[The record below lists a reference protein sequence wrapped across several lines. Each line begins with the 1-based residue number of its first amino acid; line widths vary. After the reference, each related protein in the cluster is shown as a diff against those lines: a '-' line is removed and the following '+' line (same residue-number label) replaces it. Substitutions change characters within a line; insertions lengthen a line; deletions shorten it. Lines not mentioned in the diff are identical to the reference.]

1 MFTDGSALD
10 NGEETATAGAGVFFG
25 EDDAR
30 NIAQPLRADEPQTN
44 NRAELTAS
52 LLALGACEATIRKGD
67 QIVPIGTDSAY
78 SIMMAGDVGRKARAR
93 GWKTSRRKPTKNRD
107 LVELLL
113 QWRAAYGVRF
123 RFYHIYSHTDCN
135 DPLSIGNAGADKLA
149 VRGAKASARARATL
163 AIIEVR
169 GPLPQPPSQEPC
181 SLLLVQ
187 ASGD

>member
-1 MFTDGSALD
+1 MRAEIGPLADFVFTDGSALD
-10 NGEETATAGAGVFFG
+10 NGEETATSGAGVFFG
-25 EDDAR
+25 EDDAS

-44 NRAELTAS
+44 NRAEL
-52 LLALGACEATIRKGD
+52 
-67 QIVPIGTDSAY
+67 IGTDSAY

-149 VRGAKASARARATL
+149 VRGAKASAPARATL

-187 ASGD
+187 ASGDW

>member
-44 NRAELTAS
+44 NRAEL
-52 LLALGACEATIRKGD
+52 
-67 QIVPIGTDSAY
+67 IGTDSAY

-113 QWRAAYGVRF
+113 QWRATYGVRF

-135 DPLSIGNAGADKLA
+135 DPLSIGNAVADKLA

-169 GPLPQPPSQEPC
+169 GPLPEPPSQEPC

-187 ASGD
+187 APGD